1 MEANEDRELI
11 PSLFR
16 TEYSKIVSVL
26 CRSFG
31 LSNIE
36 LAQDIASDTFL
47 KATETWGIKGIP
59 EEPKAWLYAVAKNRA
74 KDQFKRLDN
83 YYEKVIPII
92 RNKPTDHEAFDPDF
106 SEGNLNDSL
115 LQMMFTVCNP
125 IINTD
130 SQISLA
136 LRVLCGF
143 SIEEISSAL
152 LTSKS
157 NINKRLVRAK
167 QKLKENNIQIAL
179 PEKNLIAER
188 LDSVLLILYLLFNE
202 GYFATTKEIKIR
214 QDLCYEAMRL
224 HKLLIDHKA
233 TNTHETNAL
242 GALFCFHAS
251 RLEAR
256 LDDQGNQ
263 VLYENQETNLWNKE
277 LIMQGRLFLNQ
288 VIIDGKESKY
298 AIEATIAFWH
308 TRTKQETD
316 KKWTNIL
323 SLYNKLLN
331 YDSSPM
337 IYLNRAVAF
346 AKVNGDE
353 AAILEVKKIQLQ
365 EHPLY
370 HSLLAALYKNIDP
383 LKKTEHLNQA
393 IALSKN
399 IKDIEELKK
408 RH

>member
-1 MEANEDRELI
+1 MKANEDRELI

-47 KATETWGIKGIP
+47 KAAETWGIKGIP
-59 EEPKAWLYAVAKNRA
+59 NEPKAWLYAVAKNRA

-92 RNKPTDHEAFDPDF
+92 RSKPTDHEAFDLDF
-106 SEGNLNDSL
+106 TEGNLNDSL

-130 SQISLA
+130 AQISLA

-143 SIEEISSAL
+143 SIDEISSAL

-167 QKLKENNIQIAL
+167 QKLKENNIKISL
-179 PEKNLIAER
+179 PEKNLISDR

-202 GYFATTKEIKIR
+202 GYFATTKETKVR
-214 QDLCYEAMRL
+214 QDLCFEAMRL
-224 HKLLIDHKA
+224 HKLLLDHQP

-263 VLYENQETNLWNKE
+263 VLYENQQTDLWNTE
-277 LIMQGRLFLNQ
+277 LINQGQRFLNAA
-288 VIIDGKESKY
+288 ILEGKESKY

-308 TRTKQETD
+308 TRTNEQAD
-316 KKWTNIL
+316 NKWKSIL
-323 SLYNKLLN
+323 ALYNKLTKLDN
-331 YDSSPM
+331 SPM
-337 IYLNRAVAF
+337 VYLNRAVAF
-346 AKVNGDE
+346 AKVNGNE
-353 AAILEVKKIQLQ
+353 AAILEVQKIPLQ
-365 EHPLY
+365 NHPLY
-370 HSLLAALYKNIDP
+370 HSLLAALYKNLDQQ
-383 LKKTEHLNQA
+383 KKIEHLNQA
-393 IALSKN
+393 ITLSKN
-399 IKDIEELKK
+399 AKDIEALKK
-408 RH
+408 RL